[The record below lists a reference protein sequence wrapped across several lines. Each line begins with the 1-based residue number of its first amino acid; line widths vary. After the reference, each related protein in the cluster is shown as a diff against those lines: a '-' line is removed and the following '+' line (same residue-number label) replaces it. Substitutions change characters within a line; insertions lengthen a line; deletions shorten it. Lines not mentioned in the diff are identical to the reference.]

1 MIIYFEAKEGLKRM
15 SKLQPGTTV
24 VLRVLRETPLGY
36 MLTDGREDVLLHRNE
51 ATTVLAEEDEV
62 KVFIYLDRE
71 GRLTSTM
78 TLPVIEA
85 GSYQWVKVVST
96 EPGLG
101 VFVDIGISKDLLVEK
116 NDLPALE
123 SLWPIEGDLLYCTIK
138 ATKRGLLYGKPA
150 TEDVMQEIAE
160 EAPSSLFNKDIQATV
175 YRVLRVGTSFMTD
188 EGYIGFVHETERKEE
203 PRLGERVAVRVIHV
217 KEDGTLNLSML
228 PRKQEGMTED
238 ADKLYAYLESRGG
251 AMPYWD
257 KSFPEDIR
265 DRFNMSKAAFKRALG
280 KLMKEDKVFQEEG
293 WTYIKKEDE
302 PKA

>member
-1 MIIYFEAKEGLKRM
+1 M
-15 SKLQPGTTV
+15 SKLQPGKTM
-24 VLRVLRETPLGY
+24 VLRVVRETPLGY
-36 MLTDGREDVLLHRNE
+36 MLTDGREEVLLHRNE
-51 ATTVLAEEDEV
+51 ATATLAEEEEV

-85 GSYQWVKVVST
+85 GTYQWVKVVGT

-123 SLWPIEGDLLYCTIK
+123 SLWPAEGDLLYCTIK

-150 TEDVMQEIAE
+150 TEDVMQGISK
-160 EAPSSLFNKDIQATV
+160 EAPKSLFNKDINATV
-175 YRVLRVGTSFMTD
+175 YRVLRVGTSFITD
-188 EGYIGFVHETERKEE
+188 EGYLGFVHETERREE
-203 PRLGERVAVRVIHV
+203 PRLGERVKVRVIHV

-228 PRKQEGMTED
+228 PRKQEGMGED
-238 ADKLYAYLESRGG
+238 ADKIYEYLQSRSG

-280 KLMKEDKVFQEEG
+280 KLMKENKITQEEG
-293 WTYIKKEDE
+293 WTYIKKEEEGDSRG
-302 PKA
+302 